1 MKKDCLYGLMFL
13 LAALSASCGDN
24 DDYHYPSVRLEFLT
38 AYSGADGTLQSVQ
51 TDDGARYTVLADD
64 SDTRINADSLVR
76 IICNY
81 GLEPASDGGKGVHLY
96 ALSKAISPLPI
107 PADSFKDGV
116 KTKPA
121 DVTSIWLGY
130 GYLNMVLSVK
140 QQKVHT
146 LGFVEDE
153 VTVGDGG
160 CATVRLTLFH
170 DTTSDV
176 EDYSK
181 RAYVS
186 VPLRQ
191 YLDNEDVHSL
201 RVYFSVHTT
210 GSDEGVKTYE
220 FEVDDFT

>member
-1 MKKDCLYGLMFL
+1 MKKGCLYGLMLL
-13 LAALSASCGDN
+13 LATLFASCGDD
-24 DDYHYPSVRLEFLT
+24 DDYYYPSVKLEFLT

-51 TDDGARYTVLADD
+51 TDDGARYTVVADD
-64 SDTRINADSLVR
+64 SGTRITADSLVR
-76 IICNY
+76 IISNY
-81 GLEPASDGGKGVHLY
+81 GLETTADGSEGVRLY
-96 ALSKAISPLPI
+96 ALSKAIAPLPK
-107 PADSFKDGV
+107 PADSFKNGV

-121 DVTSIWLGY
+121 EVTSIWLGC

-140 QQKVHT
+140 QQGVHS

-153 VTVGDGG
+153 VTVDDEG
-160 CATVRLTLFH
+160 CATVHLTLYH
-170 DTTSDV
+170 DATSDV

-191 YLDNEDVHSL
+191 YLADEDVHSL

-210 GSDEGVKTYE
+210 DSDEDVKTYE
-220 FEVDDFT
+220 FDVTE